1 MAGYSSP
8 IARNN
13 ARRVSFSS
21 GKIEN
26 PPYHPGAAMTGEIN
40 SAAMAYS
47 QNSHLAIIESLID
60 IISRKVEPIQTL
72 KAVLPYAM
80 ALTETEVG
88 ALLVVD
94 IESHHSAYRPGESAG
109 ARAGENSFVG
119 VAWHGLPSGLMQD
132 LTAGELAYQ
141 LAQGQP
147 IYLKPQALSLNP
159 QQALLGRHKLKYLF
173 GLPLQNDEILG
184 AIIVGSS
191 RSTSLLQP
199 ELQQRLTVMARLVT
213 IFLENTRLRVSSQ
226 QSRSGG
232 FAPAPA
238 GPEQASDDLEDLLA
252 AVMSAEEE
260 VVNHNRDL
268 GLLNA
273 ISSEV
278 GSTLQLSA
286 VLQKAIERTRVA
298 LDAEA
303 GWIYFLEDEVLTLA
317 EHQGLSSRYVEEMKR
332 LRLGDGVE
340 GMAFSRNEP
349 FLRDAL
355 LFHSGKMRAVVEA
368 EKIRAVAAVP
378 LRSQGKPFGVLAVA
392 NHSPYEWSSR
402 DERMLMSIGQQ
413 VAQAT
418 INSQQFAQAQS
429 TAQSWESNYNAL
441 QQANRQL
448 ARRAEALE
456 NQIQEL
462 QRIEQQIWTAL
473 AASQASRRRVHQG
486 LTITDTLANSRQPN
500 QVQRKGMTTQVDKK
514 LAATLRKVL
523 ESMKKEK

>member
-8 IARNN
+8 IAGNTAGR
-13 ARRVSFSS
+13 ASSSFSNI
-21 GKIEN
+21 KN
-26 PPYHPGAAMTGEIN
+26 TPLDAGAAMTGEVGP
-40 SAAMAYS
+40 AAIAYS
-47 QNSHLAIIESLID
+47 QNSHLAIIEAVID
-60 IISRKVEPIQTL
+60 TISQKVEPIQTL
-72 KAVLPYAM
+72 KAILPYAL

-94 IESHHSAYRPGESAG
+94 TETHHSAHRPGESAG
-109 ARAGENSFVG
+109 ARAGGNSFIG
-119 VAWHGLPSGLMQD
+119 VAWQGLPGGLMQD
-132 LTAGELAYQ
+132 LTGGELAHQ
-141 LAQGQP
+141 LVQGQP
-147 IYLKPQALSLNP
+147 IYLKPQTLLLNP

-199 ELQQRLTVMARLVT
+199 ELQQRLTVLARLIT

-226 QSRSGG
+226 HSRSGG
-232 FAPAPA
+232 FAAASAAPT
-238 GPEQASDDLEDLLA
+238 QAPDDLEDLLA

-268 GLLNA
+268 GMLNA
-273 ISSEV
+273 LSSEV

-286 VLQKAIERTRVA
+286 VLQKAIERTRAA

-303 GWIYFLEDEVLTLA
+303 GWIYFLEDGALTLA
-317 EHQGLSSRYVEEMKR
+317 EHQGLSGRYVEEMKR
-332 LRLGDGVE
+332 LRPGDGVE

-378 LRSQGKPFGVLAVA
+378 LRSLGKPFGVLAVA
-392 NHSPYEWSSR
+392 NHRPYEWSSR

-429 TAQSWESNYNAL
+429 KAQSWESNYNAL

-473 AASQASRRRVHQG
+473 AASQAARRRVHQG
-486 LTITDTLANSRQPN
+486 LTITDTLGSPRQPN
-500 QVQRKGMTTQVDKK
+500 QLRRKGMTTQVDKK